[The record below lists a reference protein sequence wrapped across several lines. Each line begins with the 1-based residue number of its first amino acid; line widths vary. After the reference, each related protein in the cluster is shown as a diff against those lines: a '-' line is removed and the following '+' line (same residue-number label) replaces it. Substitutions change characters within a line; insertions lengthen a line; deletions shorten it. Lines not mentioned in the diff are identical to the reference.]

1 MNITLTPTDS
11 GRYQDDI
18 DAAYTLEEMVAEWAE
33 VHGVTDPIVVHADD
47 GSILFAL
54 TPAAGRGL

>member
-1 MNITLTPTDS
+1 MHVTLTPTDS

-18 DAAYTLEEMVAEWAE
+18 EEMVAEWAE